1 MLYVNLRFTASDFP
15 FWDLFLQYFCL
26 SSIFECMYLSTSQSN
41 QLLLISIF
49 PFGNNDDS
57 ELTIHDKNAESWDIS
72 DLLKASLWKQ

>member
-1 MLYVNLRFTASDFP
+1 VYVSIKSVVINFNL
-15 FWDLFLQYFCL
+15 
-26 SSIFECMYLSTSQSN
+26 
-41 QLLLISIF
+41 F